1 MKLGIENISP
11 RELQVMQSAA
21 RGEAARETA
30 QALRIAIDTVKDHR
44 NSARARLGARN
55 ATHAVAILVAA
66 GLVEVAA

>member
-21 RGEAARETA
+21 RGESVKEAAHD
-30 QALRIAIDTVKDHR
+30 LGLAIDTVKDHR

-55 ATHAVAILVAA
+55 VTHAVAMLVAA
-66 GLVEVAA
+66 GLVGGA

>member
-11 RELQVMQSAA
+11 REIQVMQSAA

-30 QALRIAIDTVKDHR
+30 QALHIAIDTVKDHR

-55 ATHAVAILVAA
+55 VTHAVALLVAA
-66 GLVEVAA
+66 GLVGVV

>member
-30 QALRIAIDTVKDHR
+30 QALSIAIDTVKDHR

-55 ATHAVAILVAA
+55 VTHAVALLVAA

>member
-21 RGEAARETA
+21 RGESSKETA
-30 QALRIAIDTVKDHR
+30 QGLGLAVDTVKDHR